1 MKSLFSWLLTF
12 FMVMF
17 WVFRIIVTL
26 SAQFGSDFGGFI
38 VFNNTIE
45 IALLFISI
53 LAFILIVKRNI
64 FGALIYLA
72 GYGYYFGTYIYS
84 NAIVPLINEETLE
97 FVVIQNVVVA
107 AIGLVIGLCILLDIT
122 IERARKKHYS
132 DQKTDWFFDNENFDR
147 KLDDRADKN
156 NYRTM

>member
-12 FMVMF
+12 FMAIF

-26 SAQFGSDFGGFI
+26 SAQYGGDFGGFI

-45 IALLFISI
+45 IALLFISL

-64 FGALIYLA
+64 WGGIIYLA
-72 GYGYYFGTYIYS
+72 SYGYYFGSYIFS
-84 NAIVPLINEETLE
+84 SAIVPLMDGETLE
-97 FVVIQNVVVA
+97 FAVLQNTIIAVF
-107 AIGLVIGLCILLDIT
+107 GLILALFTVLDLVL
-122 IERARKKHYS
+122 EKARRKNYS
-132 DQKTDWFFDNENFDR
+132 DNKTDWFFDNENYDR

-156 NYRTM
+156 QYRTL

>member
-17 WVFRIIVTL
+17 WVFRIIATL

-53 LAFILIVKRNI
+53 LAFILIILFIIENNI
-64 FGALIYLA
+64 NILI
-72 GYGYYFGTYIYS
+72 
-84 NAIVPLINEETLE
+84 
-97 FVVIQNVVVA
+97 
-107 AIGLVIGLCILLDIT
+107 
-122 IERARKKHYS
+122 
-132 DQKTDWFFDNENFDR
+132 
-147 KLDDRADKN
+147 
-156 NYRTM
+156 